1 MYMYEYIG
9 YECWMDVGTPT
20 LTLITNFKVISK
32 HTDKTFS
39 FSLNFCWTICLV
51 VMELKASL
59 EFVRDEA
66 ALDIS
71 DDDDTAA
78 EIVGIL
84 LLLVVP
90 VPPLPPKDV
99 IFLSWFIVD
108 FAIRI
113 SILGDC
119 CHFSWRRRQR
129 RIVLGL
135 FVVIVV
141 AAVSCVQKM
150 LKCFCCLF
158 CLLAVLLSSACLCLH
173 CVLSIVSVDDFCC
186 F

>member
-1 MYMYEYIG
+1 
-9 YECWMDVGTPT
+9 
-20 LTLITNFKVISK
+20 
-32 HTDKTFS
+32 
-39 FSLNFCWTICLV
+39 
-51 VMELKASL
+51 MELKASL

-84 LLLVVP
+84 LLLLVP
-90 VPPLPPKDV
+90 VPLPPKDV

-158 CLLAVLLSSACLCLH
+158 CLLAVRCSLSACLCLH
-173 CVLSIVSVDDFCC
+173 CVLSIVSVDDFVVFETIIFYSICC
-186 F
+186 YFLFTHSTFLRLVLCLFLAIILTQLLVSLPFNYLTAV

>member
-1 MYMYEYIG
+1 
-9 YECWMDVGTPT
+9 MDVGTPT

-84 LLLVVP
+84 LLLLVP
-90 VPPLPPKDV
+90 VPLPPKDV

-158 CLLAVLLSSACLCLH
+158 CLLVVLLLSACLCLH
-173 CVLSIVSVDDFCC
+173 CILSIVSVDDFCC